1 MQSSLRLT
9 AMRRVRADSGERGDI
24 VLSWLS
30 KLVVVLG
37 LAGIVFFDAISVGV
51 TATTLTDQG
60 NIAARESSEVWRSTK
75 SVQKA
80 YEAAVTTSLESNP
93 LNTIDT
99 ESFRIDEDNTVHL
112 TISREATTLVLHRWS
127 RTAGWAQL
135 HREVKGKSIG

>member
-1 MQSSLRLT
+1 
-9 AMRRVRADSGERGDI
+9 MRRVRTDSGERGDI

-30 KLVVVLG
+30 KLVVILG
-37 LAGIVFFDAISVGV
+37 LAGIVLFDAISVGV

-60 NIAARESSEVWRSTK
+60 NYAAREASEVYQSTK

-80 YEAAVTTSLESNP
+80 YETAVVTSTESNP

-99 ESFRIDEDNTVHL
+99 SSFRIDEDGTVHL

-135 HREVKGKSIG
+135 DREARGKSIG